1 MLNTDTNFY
10 GQQEDERIL
19 YVVRPHALAFILKL
33 LKVYLVALFVF
44 ISFIAIGS
52 LLPDIK
58 SIFSFLAIILG
69 LIIMAV
75 GSKLVNDQQ
84 KKNLA
89 YLTDRRIVRFEPT
102 TFFATNI
109 RTLSWDEVVKVK
121 TYSPNMIWKQLA
133 VGTVVV
139 HARSTLRVDEPKADT
154 VTVDDIEMDDVYLY
168 RDLGN
173 YVDKILFTYKAHAR
187 GLGFAS
193 SAYKR
198 RPKEVAEIHPFVPK
212 PKGQRY

>member
-1 MLNTDTNFY
+1 MVRLWRNFVRS
-10 GQQEDERIL
+10 GFVERDAATLQE
-19 YVVRPHALAFILKL
+19 V
-33 LKVYLVALFVF
+33 FVF
-44 ISFIAIGS
+44 NLFS
-52 LLPDIK
+52 L
-58 SIFSFLAIILG
+58 LAIILG
-69 LIIMAV
+69 IAISVV
-75 GSKLVNDQQ
+75 GSKLISDSQR
-84 KKNLA
+84 KNIA

-121 TYSPNMIWKQLA
+121 TYSPNMVWKQLA

-173 YVDKILFTYKAHAR
+173 YVDKILFTYK
-187 GLGFAS
+187 
-193 SAYKR
+193 R
-198 RPKEVAEIHPFVPK
+198 RPREVAGIHPFVPK

>member
-1 MLNTDTNFY
+1 MLNTEKSFY

-19 YVVRPHALAFILKL
+19 YVVRPHALSTVLRL
-33 LKVYLVALFVF
+33 LKIYIVALFVF
-44 ISFIAIGS
+44 ISFWAVGA
-52 LLPDIK
+52 LAPALRP
-58 SIFSFLAIILG
+58 IFSLLAIILG
-69 LIIMAV
+69 IAISVV
-75 GSKLVNDQQ
+75 GSKLISDSQR
-84 KKNLA
+84 KNIA

-109 RTLSWDEVVKVK
+109 RTLSWDEDVKVK
-121 TYSPNMIWKQLA
+121 TYSPNMVWKQLA

-173 YVDKILFTYKAHAR
+173 YVDKILFTYK
-187 GLGFAS
+187 
-193 SAYKR
+193 R